1 MENKYNNDRQL
12 IIADVPMNCCFRFTE
27 TAMYLKKY
35 LKSGKT
41 GVKHKAEV
49 TETALKDWKRAG
61 NTIDAFAEFCLL
73 CQPVSEILMNY
84 KCCVFHAAA
93 LRFRNKAIL
102 IAGGSGAGKSTHCH
116 LLLERYPEEF
126 SVINGDKPVLECK
139 ESEIFVHPSPWN
151 GKEGLHGADPAP
163 LAALFILKRSDR
175 NSVEKCSD
183 QEAAIF
189 SFPMIF
195 QSFEDE
201 KVIRKAG
208 MITEEIVKKSSCFI
222 FNSIDIEE
230 SSAILYQSIRETIDH
245 GI

>member
-1 MENKYNNDRQL
+1 M
-12 IIADVPMNCCFRFTE
+12 IADVSVNCCFRFPE
-27 TAMYLKKY
+27 TAVYFRKY
-35 LKSGKT
+35 LQT
-41 GVKHKAEV
+41 GQIDEKKHVQV
-49 TETALKDWKRAG
+49 TETAFEDWKRAG

-84 KCCVFHAAA
+84 DRCVFHAAA

-116 LLLERYPEEF
+116 LLLERYPDEF

-139 ESEIFVHPSPWN
+139 ESEIIVHPSPWN
-151 GKEGLHGADPAP
+151 GKEGLHGADSAP
-163 LAALFILKRSDR
+163 LAALYILRRSEK
-175 NSVEKCSD
+175 NSVVRCSD

-201 KVIRKAG
+201 KMIRKAA
-208 MITEEIVKKSSCFI
+208 MITEELVKKSSCFI
-222 FNSIDIEE
+222 FNSMDIEE
-230 SSAILYQSIRETIDH
+230 SSAILYQSIRETMDH